1 MLPLTLPAAEHRPLR
16 VLALGAHC
24 DDIELG
30 AGGTL
35 LELCAARPV
44 AVDWVVLTSTP
55 ERAAEAQ
62 AGARMVLGGA
72 VACSVTVLGF
82 RDGFLPYE
90 GAAVKEAF
98 EDLKRLP
105 TPDLVLTHYRDDR
118 HQDHR
123 VVSDLT
129 WSTFRDQLV
138 LEYEI
143 AKYDGDLGRPGCY
156 VPVSEE
162 SARRKWRYLAES
174 YPSQAGRQWFSEDTV
189 RSLLRLRGVE
199 AGSGTHFA
207 EAFYARKLVLSPDL
221 GTAGGAVER

>member
-1 MLPLTLPAAEHRPLR
+1 MLPLTLPTDERRPLR

-62 AGARMVLGGA
+62 AGAHRFLAGA
-72 VACSVTVLGF
+72 VECSVTVLGF

-98 EDLKRLP
+98 EDLKGLP
-105 TPDLVLTHYRDDR
+105 APDLVLTHYRDDR

-123 VVSDLT
+123 VVSDLA

-138 LEYEI
+138 LEYEVI
-143 AKYDGDLGRPGCY
+143 KYDGDLGWPACY

-174 YPSQAGRQWFSEDTV
+174 YPSQAGRQWFSEDAV
-189 RSLLRLRGVE
+189 HGLLRLRGVE
-199 AGSGTHFA
+199 AGSGARLA
-207 EAFYARKLVLSPDL
+207 EAFHVRKLTL
-221 GTAGGAVER
+221 GL